1 MSRPDTLFTQYHP
14 ISFHSYRIRW
24 WVRPLETGFRKPVNR
39 LGFGPS
45 CLVGGIGAKARFDL
59 EKCQKEIFA
68 PLPAVFLENLPAVPL
83 AGLLTKLS
91 RV

>member
-45 CLVGGIGAKARFDL
+45 CLARRGLWQKAMFDP
-59 EKCQKEIFA
+59 EKWQKERC
-68 PLPAVFLENLPAVPL
+68 PPAHFINLVF
-83 AGLLTKLS
+83 
-91 RV
+91 